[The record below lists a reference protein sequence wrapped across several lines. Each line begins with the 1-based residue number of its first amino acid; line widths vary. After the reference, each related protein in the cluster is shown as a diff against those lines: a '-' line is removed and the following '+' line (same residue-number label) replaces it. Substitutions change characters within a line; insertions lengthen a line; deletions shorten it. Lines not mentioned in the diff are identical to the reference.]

1 MCACIQKFHLIIYF
15 FLPWWKWFCDII
27 SLLYR
32 LHSKHPRWKTK
43 ENTKHTKHH
52 EDVCHP
58 LEQQPLI
65 LAIKPI
71 SIIAPM
77 ALTKFSI
84 WLSQNV
90 HALSLSLTLYIYIKY
105 IIYFEISTHGHH
117 ESNKLCKVGSGN
129 NAFHFQLQKHIKY
142 LNWDLYQSV

>member
-52 EDVCHP
+52 EDFCHP

-90 HALSLSLTLYIYIKY
+90 HALSLSLSLYLSLSVSVSVSVSLSLYIYIY
-105 IIYFEISTHGHH
+105 QIYHIFW
-117 ESNKLCKVGSGN
+117 NF
-129 NAFHFQLQKHIKY
+129 NARPPRKQQTM
-142 LNWDLYQSV
+142 